1 MIIYAFFIYRIV
13 LEILILVNIMKALI
27 TGASSGL
34 GRDIARLLSLK
45 GYDLILVARRRERL
59 EELKKEFQTSV
70 QIFAIDVTDLPSIL
84 KMYEELKDQK
94 IDVLI
99 NNAGFG
105 LFGFFNEL
113 DLISQEEMLKTD
125 VLAMQNLMRLFIEKF
140 EKDGGGIILNIASFA
155 AFTGGPLM
163 ATYYACKSYIY
174 RLCIAINYELKLQE
188 SSVKISVMCP
198 APLKTEF
205 QEKANVQFLTKT
217 MASEKAAKI
226 AVTNMGKKLVI
237 FTSLKFKIARFLLR
251 FIPEGLALRFA
262 YLIQRKRNN

>member
-1 MIIYAFFIYRIV
+1 
-13 LEILILVNIMKALI
+13 MKALI

-59 EELKKEFQTSV
+59 EELKQEFQTSV

-113 DLISQEEMLKTD
+113 DLISQEEMVKTD

-140 EKDGGGIILNIASFA
+140 EKDGGL
-155 AFTGGPLM
+155 
-163 ATYYACKSYIY
+163 
-174 RLCIAINYELKLQE
+174 RLL
-188 SSVKISVMCP
+188 P
-198 APLKTEF
+198 AVL
-205 QEKANVQFLTKT
+205 
-217 MASEKAAKI
+217 
-226 AVTNMGKKLVI
+226 
-237 FTSLKFKIARFLLR
+237 
-251 FIPEGLALRFA
+251 
-262 YLIQRKRNN
+262 